1 MGLTIIFLPPSMI
14 AMAQYHHCNNANPQP
29 NNNSPAPLQYVKLA
43 VSKISFTNRVKE
55 LRLGY
60 FYLWRDSSVTSAW
73 RSQTA
78 QTPTCTTSHLSFLFH
93 LPCSNINV
101 KKHHKSRTYNY
112 PNSSITLHFEFI
124 HCHRN
129 QCLLTL
135 HCFFSDIYKKEDWQ

>member
-1 MGLTIIFLPPSMI
+1 MR
-14 AMAQYHHCNNANPQP
+14 
-29 NNNSPAPLQYVKLA
+29 PLQWSPWPDIINATTRTPKPTSIHMHPYSLLT
-43 VSKISFTNRVKE
+43 SLMNRVKE

-101 KKHHKSRTYNY
+101 IKHHKSRTYNY
-112 PNSSITLHFEFI
+112 PNASITLHFEFI

-135 HCFFSDIYKKEDWQ
+135 HCIDNNLHENSKILNCVI